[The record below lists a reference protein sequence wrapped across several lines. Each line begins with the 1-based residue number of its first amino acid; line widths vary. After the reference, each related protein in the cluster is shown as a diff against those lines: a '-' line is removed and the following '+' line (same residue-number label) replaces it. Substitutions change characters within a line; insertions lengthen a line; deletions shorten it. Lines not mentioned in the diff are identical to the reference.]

1 MADKEYFFEGRP
13 IEDLSREELVAALK
27 CISDLYFEKHRNH
40 MAALVW
46 PDGGAVGVVSTR
58 VTNGN
63 IPPPALFRFSRD

>member
-1 MADKEYFFEGRP
+1 MAAKQYFYEGRP
-13 IEDLSREELVAALK
+13 IEDLSKEELIAALK

-40 MAALVW
+40 MAALAW
-46 PDGGAVGVVSTR
+46 PAAADVVSTR